1 MVWRAEYFLSPLLLT
16 TVWGS
21 LVVFPVTVQV
31 TEMWPFIEPFFLGI
45 GVRRGRGAGRS
56 LHSELQGWELAMIL
70 LFRGF
75 QVGQL
80 NIAFFPDCV
89 LFLVHGNR

>member
-31 TEMWPFIEPFFLGI
+31 TEMWPFIEPFFSRNRSTQGTWCWAESAFRVI
-45 GVRRGRGAGRS
+45 GLGAGNDTS
-56 LHSELQGWELAMIL
+56 VQGISGWTT
-70 LFRGF
+70 
-75 QVGQL
+75 
-80 NIAFFPDCV
+80 
-89 LFLVHGNR
+89 